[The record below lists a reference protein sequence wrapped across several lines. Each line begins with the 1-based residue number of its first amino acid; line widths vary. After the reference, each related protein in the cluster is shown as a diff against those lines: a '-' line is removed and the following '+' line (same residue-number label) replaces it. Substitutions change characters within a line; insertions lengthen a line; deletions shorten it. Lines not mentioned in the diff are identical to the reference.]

1 MHDRT
6 ETLFYSA
13 VGPMAALL
21 LGVAFMPLRGMTPA
35 SNFSIA
41 FLVLTIV
48 AGELGGG
55 WAAVT
60 TALTSSLSL
69 DFFLTQPYLRLS
81 MYAKDDVIAFIGM
94 TVCGLVAAAF
104 AARRG
109 EGIRARRQLRLLRSV
124 LGRLDQATPLES
136 RVAAALDECLERLP
150 VAGLRVRDM
159 QDRVIARVGR
169 TSSARSTV
177 RLDLDLLQAEPALS
191 LPLDGALIPLAMENY
206 QVGWLEVWGAGARS
220 GLDPRQTLAAVAHA
234 LAAVLA
240 ASPRAVG
247 V

>member
-109 EGIRARRQLRLLRSV
+109 EGVRAQRQLVLLRSV
-124 LGRLDQATPLES
+124 LGRLDQSVPLAS
-136 RVAAALDECLERLP
+136 RVAAALAECHERLP
-150 VAGLRVRDM
+150 VAGLRVRDA

-169 TSSARSTV
+169 TSSERSRV
-177 RLDLDLLQAEPALS
+177 RLDLELLQAETVLS
-191 LPLDGALIPLAMENY
+191 LPLDGALIPLAMEGR

-220 GLDPRQTLAAVAHA
+220 GLETRQTLAAVGRAIAAA
-234 LAAVLA
+234 LAAQ
-240 ASPRAVG
+240 PRSVS